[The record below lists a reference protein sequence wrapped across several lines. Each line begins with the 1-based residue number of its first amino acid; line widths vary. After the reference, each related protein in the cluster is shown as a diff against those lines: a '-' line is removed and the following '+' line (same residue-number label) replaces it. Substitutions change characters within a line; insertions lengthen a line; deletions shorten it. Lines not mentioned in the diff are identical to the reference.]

1 MGDYKVAIKI
11 AGQLEGS
18 FNRTLKMA
26 QSGIGGLAKIGKIGA
41 TAMAASAAAMGTL
54 AAAGIKAGVEYEQAF
69 AGVRKTVDATEAELQ
84 ALSQGIRDM
93 AKEMP
98 TSASEIAGVAEAAGQ
113 LGIQTENILGFT
125 KTMVMLGDATNMSAD
140 EAATSL
146 ARLANITGMPQSSF
160 DRLGSTIVA
169 LGNNFATTESEITAM
184 GLRIAGAGSQ
194 VGMTEAQIM
203 SFSAALSSVGIE
215 AEAGGSA
222 FSKVLV
228 DMQLATEK
236 GGESLQ
242 QFANVAGMSA
252 SQFKQAFQTD
262 AAGAMASFIKGLSES
277 EAKGKSAIAVLDEMG
292 ITEVRMRDMLLRA
305 AGASDTFTEA
315 LELGSAAWEEN
326 VALTNEANQRYKTM
340 GSRLAILKNKAIDL
354 GIAFYESVNT
364 PMGDVVTAAGDMLE
378 NLNAAFESGG
388 MSGLVNQLGTEIAN
402 AVTGIADAAPDM
414 IDAAVDLME
423 SFLAGI
429 EQNQDKIT
437 SGLERTAIAAASG
450 LIRITPQLV
459 VVGAEFIVALAQGLV
474 ENAPQLAQAGREA
487 VSYLMNAAKDAF
499 REYVDFLGDDQV
511 KPFEKI
517 LALIPAV
524 AAGFGA
530 FKVISTI
537 AKDVT
542 AFTNA
547 IKGVGKAT
555 PVAKKGIGGVNSVMS
570 ATAKNI
576 LGAGVGLGMAAAGFW
591 LLADA
596 AIRLGEAGPLASIGM
611 AVMAAGIAGAMVL
624 ITKFG
629 PQLEASQKGL
639 LAFGGAILMAAAGM
653 SLMAFSATQ
662 LAAAG
667 PMALVGLALMEAGI
681 IGLLAVAGTMGTTLA
696 TATPGLLAFGGAILM
711 AAVGMG
717 LLTIAAMQL
726 SSAGTG
732 AILTLTGMGVGL
744 MAFMAVAAL
753 LGPMLTSAAIGL
765 VAFGAGVLLAA
776 TGMLLMTQAAIQ
788 LAAAGPTA
796 QIAMALLA
804 AGILAFGAVAG
815 LLAPLLLAGA
825 AALAAFGAALAVVGA
840 AMMVVNM
847 AAIMGAAALTL
858 IAAVLPQLATHGMT
872 GAAAIMALGA
882 SMTLFAAGA
891 LLAGAGAA
899 AAAIGFTALAV
910 AALAASVAFAPLA
923 VEMAAIGAAI
933 AIMAT
938 MGKTAAD
945 SMKSLKSSSKG
956 MVTSMAKLAASLVAP
971 TAALVPFAAAAVAA
985 SVPAAALAAALTL
998 IVATITML
1006 TAMVMAATMSLTM
1019 LNMTMVMFRTNAT
1032 SMTSSATIIA
1042 TAFTKMSAGI
1052 APTATAMASLSGPT
1066 MQTAQ
1071 GMMILSQA
1079 LAMSVQTFTVMR
1091 MAIMTTAA
1099 AFTALVT
1106 AFAGA
1111 QEISAGVTM
1120 MSAAVSTGM
1129 TTVAASMAT
1138 GMVQVT
1144 TNVRNGMMQS
1154 QAATTAGMVQ
1164 IVAVSRSGM
1173 TTMVAVFRSGSVQII
1188 AICRSTASGITSAFA
1203 SVSLYS
1209 AGVNMM
1215 AGLQAGI
1222 SARGASVI
1230 ATARSIAQQAA
1241 AAVNSALQIHS
1252 PSRLMEDSGENVD
1265 NGLIRGMENNADKV
1279 KSVAVASLAAPVI
1292 DTNQNIR
1299 SIEAPQTTT
1308 ARSAVIGETV
1318 NNLSEGK
1325 PGYKNQRNT
1334 DDTPPTFV
1342 FSPTYQFYGEAPSKD
1357 DIVEANRMSQAEFEK
1372 MMKEYLRKHKRVA
1385 FA

>member
-364 PMGDVVTAAGDMLE
+364 PMGDVVTAAGNMLE

-530 FKVISTI
+530 FKVLSTI
-537 AKDVT
+537 AGDVQNFIT
-542 AFTNA
+542 S
-547 IKGVGKAT
+547 IKGIGKTTEA
-555 PVAKKGIGGVNSVMS
+555 AKKGVKGVSSVMS
-570 ATAKNI
+570 GTAKNI

-847 AAIMGAAALTL
+847 GAAALTL

-1052 APTATAMASLSGPT
+1052 APTASAMASLSGPT

-1071 GMMILSQA
+1071 GMMVLSQA

-1111 QEISAGVTM
+1111 QAISAGVAM

>member
-437 SGLERTAIAAASG
+437 SGLERTAVAAASG

-530 FKVISTI
+530 FKVLSTI
-537 AKDVT
+537 AGDVQNFIT
-542 AFTNA
+542 S
-547 IKGVGKAT
+547 I
-555 PVAKKGIGGVNSVMS
+555 KGIGKTTE
-570 ATAKNI
+570 AAKK
-576 LGAGVGLGMAAAGFW
+576 VS
-591 LLADA
+591 
-596 AIRLGEAGPLASIGM
+596 R
-611 AVMAAGIAGAMVL
+611 
-624 ITKFG
+624 
-629 PQLEASQKGL
+629 
-639 LAFGGAILMAAAGM
+639 
-653 SLMAFSATQ
+653 
-662 LAAAG
+662 
-667 PMALVGLALMEAGI
+667 
-681 IGLLAVAGTMGTTLA
+681 
-696 TATPGLLAFGGAILM
+696 
-711 AAVGMG
+711 
-717 LLTIAAMQL
+717 
-726 SSAGTG
+726 
-732 AILTLTGMGVGL
+732 
-744 MAFMAVAAL
+744 
-753 LGPMLTSAAIGL
+753 
-765 VAFGAGVLLAA
+765 
-776 TGMLLMTQAAIQ
+776 
-788 LAAAGPTA
+788 
-796 QIAMALLA
+796 
-804 AGILAFGAVAG
+804 
-815 LLAPLLLAGA
+815 
-825 AALAAFGAALAVVGA
+825 ALAALCRE
-840 AMMVVNM
+840 
-847 AAIMGAAALTL
+847 L
-858 IAAVLPQLATHGMT
+858 Q
-872 GAAAIMALGA
+872 
-882 SMTLFAAGA
+882 
-891 LLAGAGAA
+891 
-899 AAAIGFTALAV
+899 
-910 AALAASVAFAPLA
+910 
-923 VEMAAIGAAI
+923 
-933 AIMAT
+933 
-938 MGKTAAD
+938 KT
-945 SMKSLKSSSKG
+945 
-956 MVTSMAKLAASLVAP
+956 SLVQV
-971 TAALVPFAAAAVAA
+971 LDWEWRQQV
-985 SVPAAALAAALTL
+985 
-998 IVATITML
+998 
-1006 TAMVMAATMSLTM
+1006 
-1019 LNMTMVMFRTNAT
+1019 
-1032 SMTSSATIIA
+1032 
-1042 TAFTKMSAGI
+1042 
-1052 APTATAMASLSGPT
+1052 SGFLR
-1066 MQTAQ
+1066 MQQ
-1071 GMMILSQA
+1071 SDLGKQDQWQQSEWRSWLQVSQE
-1079 LAMSVQTFTVMR
+1079 QW
-1091 MAIMTTAA
+1091 
-1099 AFTALVT
+1099 
-1106 AFAGA
+1106 
-1111 QEISAGVTM
+1111 
-1120 MSAAVSTGM
+1120 
-1129 TTVAASMAT
+1129 
-1138 GMVQVT
+1138 
-1144 TNVRNGMMQS
+1144 
-1154 QAATTAGMVQ
+1154 
-1164 IVAVSRSGM
+1164 
-1173 TTMVAVFRSGSVQII
+1173 
-1188 AICRSTASGITSAFA
+1188 
-1203 SVSLYS
+1203 Y
-1209 AGVNMM
+1209 
-1215 AGLQAGI
+1215 
-1222 SARGASVI
+1222 
-1230 ATARSIAQQAA
+1230 
-1241 AAVNSALQIHS
+1241 
-1252 PSRLMEDSGENVD
+1252 
-1265 NGLIRGMENNADKV
+1265 
-1279 KSVAVASLAAPVI
+1279 
-1292 DTNQNIR
+1292 
-1299 SIEAPQTTT
+1299 
-1308 ARSAVIGETV
+1308 
-1318 NNLSEGK
+1318 
-1325 PGYKNQRNT
+1325 
-1334 DDTPPTFV
+1334 
-1342 FSPTYQFYGEAPSKD
+1342 
-1357 DIVEANRMSQAEFEK
+1357 
-1372 MMKEYLRKHKRVA
+1372 
-1385 FA
+1385 

>member
-437 SGLERTAIAAASG
+437 SGLERTGIAAASG

-530 FKVISTI
+530 FKVLSTI
-537 AKDVT
+537 VGDVQNFIT
-542 AFTNA
+542 S
-547 IKGVGKAT
+547 IKGIGKTTEA
-555 PVAKKGIGGVNSVMS
+555 AKKGVKGVSSVMS
-570 ATAKNI
+570 GTAKNI

-596 AIRLGEAGPLASIGM
+596 AIRLGEAGPGAAIGM
-611 AVMAAGIAGAMVL
+611 AVMTAGIAGAMVL

-653 SLMAFSATQ
+653 ALMAFAVTQ
-662 LAAAG
+662 LASAG
-667 PMALVGLALMEAGI
+667 PMALAGLVLMEAGI
-681 IGLLAVAGTMGTTLA
+681 IGLLAVAGAMGTTLA

-732 AILTLTGMGVGL
+732 AVIVLAGMGAGL
-744 MAFMAVAAL
+744 IAFMAVAAL
-753 LGPMLTSAAIGL
+753 LGPMLTSAAVGL
-765 VAFGAGVLLAA
+765 VAFGASIILAA
-776 TGMLLMTQAAIQ
+776 TGMLLMTQAAMQ
-788 LAAAGPTA
+788 LATAGPAA

-825 AALAAFGAALAVVGA
+825 GALAAFGAALMVVGA
-840 AMMVVNM
+840 AMLVVNA
-847 AAIMGAAALTL
+847 AAIVGATALMM
-858 IAAVLPQLATHGMT
+858 IAAVLPQLATFGLM
-872 GAAAIMALGA
+872 GSVAILALGT

-891 LLAGAGAA
+891 ALAGAGAA
-899 AAAIGFTALAV
+899 AAAIGFAALAV
-910 AALAASVAFAPLA
+910 AALAADVAFAPLA

-938 MGKTAAD
+938 MGKTAAE

-956 MVTSMAKLAASLVAP
+956 MITSMGKLAASLVAP
-971 TAALVPFAAAAVAA
+971 TAALVPFATAVLEA
-985 SVPAAALAAALTL
+985 SVPAAALAAALAL
-998 IVATITML
+998 IVATITL
-1006 TAMVMAATMSLTM
+1006 MAAAVTMANMSLTM

-1032 SMTSSATIIA
+1032 SMNASATIIA
-1042 TAFTKMSAGI
+1042 AAFTKMSTGI
-1052 APTATAMASLSGPT
+1052 QPTASAMASLSGPT

-1071 GMMILSQA
+1071 GMRMLAQA
-1079 LAMSVQTFTVMR
+1079 LLLSVQTFTIMR
-1091 MAIMTTAA
+1091 AAITATGA
-1099 AFTALVT
+1099 AFTSLVS
-1106 AFAGA
+1106 AFAGTTA
-1111 QEISAGVTM
+1111 IAAGVTM
-1120 MSAAVSTGM
+1120 MSAAVRTGMVTVSASMKTGM
-1129 TTVAASMAT
+1129 T
-1138 GMVQVT
+1138 QVT
-1144 TNVRNGMMQS
+1144 TDVRNGMMQS
-1154 QAATTAGMVQ
+1154 QAATTAGMAL

-1173 TTMVAVFRSGSVQII
+1173 TTMVAVYRSGGQQII
-1188 AICRSTASGITSAFA
+1188 AICRSTASGINSTFA
-1203 SVSLYS
+1203 SVNLYS
-1209 AGVNMM
+1209 SGVNMM

-1222 SARGASVI
+1222 SAKGASVI
-1230 ATARSIAQQAA
+1230 ATARNIAQQAA

-1252 PSRLMEDSGENVD
+1252 PSRLMMKSGEYVD
-1265 NGLIRGMENNADKV
+1265 EGLAVGMEKNSGMVQSA
-1279 KSVAVASLAAPVI
+1279 AIASLATPVM
-1292 DTNQNIR
+1292 DTSQNIR
-1299 SIEAPQTTT
+1299 NIETPQTT
-1308 ARSAVIGETV
+1308 AVRSAVIGETV
-1318 NNLSEGK
+1318 NNLSGK
-1325 PGYKNQRNT
+1325 QLGGGRQENN
-1334 DDTPPTFV
+1334 DDKQPTFV

-1357 DIVEANRMSQAEFEK
+1357 DIVEANRMSQREFEK
-1372 MMKEYLRKHKRVA
+1372 MMKEYERKNRRTA

>member
-437 SGLERTAIAAASG
+437 SGLERTAVAAASG

-499 REYVDFLGDDQV
+499 KEYVDFLGDDQV

-555 PVAKKGIGGVNSVMS
+555 PAAKKGVGGVNSVMS

-596 AIRLGEAGPLASIGM
+596 AIRLGEAGPMAAIGM

-624 ITKFG
+624 VSKFG
-629 PQLEASQKGL
+629 PQLQASQKGL
-639 LAFGGAILMAAAGM
+639 IAFGAAILMAAAGM

-681 IGLLAVAGTMGTTLA
+681 VGLLAVAGTMGTTLA

-765 VAFGAGVLLAA
+765 VAFGAGV
-776 TGMLLMTQAAIQ
+776 LLMTQAAIQ

-1032 SMTSSATIIA
+1032 SMTSSASIIA
-1042 TAFTKMSAGI
+1042 TAFTRMSAGI
-1052 APTATAMASLSGPT
+1052 APTASAMASLSGPT

-1079 LAMSVQTFTVMR
+1079 LVMSVQTFTVMR
-1091 MAIMTTAA
+1091 MAIVTTAA

-1111 QEISAGVTM
+1111 QAISAGVAM

-1129 TTVAASMAT
+1129 ATAAASMAT
-1138 GMVQVT
+1138 GMMQVT
-1144 TNVRNGMMQS
+1144 TNVRNGMLQS
-1154 QAATTAGMVQ
+1154 QVATTTGMLQ

>member
-437 SGLERTAIAAASG
+437 SGLERTAVAAASG

-530 FKVISTI
+530 FKVLSTI
-537 AKDVT
+537 AGDVQNFIT
-542 AFTNA
+542 S
-547 IKGVGKAT
+547 IKGIGKTTEA
-555 PVAKKGIGGVNSVMS
+555 AKKGVKGVSSVMS
-570 ATAKNI
+570 GTAKNI

-872 GAAAIMALGA
+872 GAAAI
-882 SMTLFAAGA
+882 
-891 LLAGAGAA
+891 
-899 AAAIGFTALAV
+899 GFTALAV

-1006 TAMVMAATMSLTM
+1006 TAMVMAAAMSLTM

-1052 APTATAMASLSGPT
+1052 APTASAMASLSGPT

-1071 GMMILSQA
+1071 GMMVLSQA

-1111 QEISAGVTM
+1111 QAISAGVTM

-1173 TTMVAVFRSGSVQII
+1173 TTMVAVFQSGSVQII

-1325 PGYKNQRNT
+1325 PGYKNQNNT
-1334 DDTPPTFV
+1334 DDAPPTFV

>member
-437 SGLERTAIAAASG
+437 SGLERTAVSG

-667 PMALVGLALMEAGI
+667 PMALLGLALMEAGI
-681 IGLLAVAGTMGTTLA
+681 IGLLAVAGAMGTTLA

-776 TGMLLMTQAAIQ
+776 TGMLLMTQAAMQ

-899 AAAIGFTALAV
+899 AAAIGFAALAV

-1052 APTATAMASLSGPT
+1052 APTASAMASLSGPT

-1071 GMMILSQA
+1071 GMMVLSQA

-1111 QEISAGVTM
+1111 QAISAGVTM

-1188 AICRSTASGITSAFA
+1188 AICRSTAGGITSAFA

-1279 KSVAVASLAAPVI
+1279 RSVAVASLAAPVI
-1292 DTNQNIR
+1292 DTNQNIW